1 MKYKVTFQ
9 SLFIIILF
17 SVIIIV
23 PVYSVDITV
32 GFLTSGADPHEVEE
46 AAYNWADE
54 NYQTTKLIANDNGTF
69 KNNAGVALKLDQYA
83 VVWLIHTKSN
93 KLPDAFL
100 SNGTKKAILDYIE
113 AGGSIFL
120 SAVGLR
126 YVADLG
132 VEKGGNPRVFQPL
145 GKGPPPIGVKPTAEA
160 KNHPIFKGFDTNEPI
175 FLTSMDQGG
184 FTSDFHNFAAK
195 DPTGTILGTKTRGG
209 GAGAGERP
217 LVEYDVQDGKIITLG
232 HHNGVYTD
240 NKSKESDNL
249 RMLTKNI
256 LNYLADNSAY
266 LAVQPKGKL
275 TTKWGRLKSTFE

>member
-1 MKYKVTFQ
+1 MRHKVTFRI
-9 SLFIIILF
+9 LFISMLF
-17 SVIIIV
+17 SVITIL

-32 GFLTSGADPHEVEE
+32 GFLSSGEEPHEVED
-46 AAYNWADE
+46 AAYNWTDE
-54 NYQTTKLIANDNGTF
+54 NYQTTRLIANDNGTF
-69 KNNAGVALKLDQYA
+69 KNNAGNALKLDQYA
-83 VVWLIHTKSN
+83 VLWLIHTKSN
-93 KLPDAFL
+93 ALPDAFL
-100 SNGTKKAILDYIE
+100 SDGTKKTILDYIE
-113 AGGSIFL
+113 SGGSIFL

-132 VEKGGNPRVFQPL
+132 VEKGGNPRVFQPI
-145 GKGPPPIGVKPTAEA
+145 GKGPPPIGVTPTDEA

-195 DPTGTILGTKTRGG
+195 DPEGKILGTKTRGG

-256 LNYLADNSAY
+256 LDYLADNSAF
-266 LAVQPKGKL
+266 LAVQPNEKL
-275 TTKWGRLKSTFE
+275 TTTWSRFKSTVE

>member
-1 MKYKVTFQ
+1 MKYKITFQ
-9 SLFIIILF
+9 SLFITILC
-17 SVIIIV
+17 SVIITL

-32 GFLTSGADPHEVEE
+32 GFLTSGDELHEVEE
-46 AAYNWADE
+46 AAYNWADD
-54 NYQTTKLIANDNGTF
+54 NYQTTRLIANDNGTF
-69 KNNAGVALKLDQYA
+69 KNNAGTALKLDQYA
-83 VVWLIHTKSN
+83 VLWLLHTKSN
-93 KLPDAFL
+93 KIPDALL
-100 SNGTKKAILDYIE
+100 SDGTKKAILDYIE
-113 AGGSIFL
+113 SGGGIFL

-126 YVADLG
+126 YVVDLG

-145 GKGPPPIGVKPTAEA
+145 GKGPPPIGVKPTDEA
-160 KNHPIFKGFDTNEPI
+160 KNHPIFKGFDTSAPI

-209 GAGAGERP
+209 GGGAGERP
-217 LVEYDVQDGKIITLG
+217 LVEYDVQDGIIITLG

-240 NKSKESDNL
+240 SKSKESDNL

-266 LAVQPKGKL
+266 LSVQLNGKL
-275 TTKWGRLKSTFE
+275 TTTWGRLKSTLE